1 MAAFALAVAQI
12 FSYTLSFWRTTS
24 CECHCSMEPSE
35 RVLALLGE
43 QLARCGPEN
52 LARSCPP
59 AVPAQWFPGVTV
71 ALLLFAAG
79 FIAGAAAAS
88 LGHSRGEPHVP
99 AAAPLPD
106 RRASLA
112 LPAAADFEERRG
124 PVTPS
129 AKRALAA

>member
-1 MAAFALAVAQI
+1 MAAVALAAAQL
-12 FSYTLSFWRTTS
+12 FSYSLSFWRTTS
-24 CECHCSMEPSE
+24 CECHCSGEPSE

-59 AVPAQWFPGVTV
+59 AAPAQWFPGVTV

-88 LGHSRGEPHVP
+88 LGHSRSSPPEPP
-99 AAAPLPD
+99 S

-112 LPAAADFEERRG
+112 LPAAEDFEERRG